1 MNFTDKHIIESYKNL
16 LEGFENTKLELIEN
30 LSKSLKQKKS
40 IKENAFY
47 KSFGAFVSDKP
58 AEIIIKEIK
67 HSEKETKAFFYNFLL
82 YA

>member
-16 LEGFENTKLELIEN
+16 LEGLNENTKLELIEN

-47 KSFGAFVSDKP
+47 KSFGPYVSDKQ

-67 HSEKETKAFFYNFLL
+67 
-82 YA
+82 

>member
-16 LEGFENTKLELIEN
+16 LEGLNENTKLELIEN

-47 KSFGAFVSDKP
+47 KSFGAFVSDKA

-67 HSEKETKAFFYNFLL
+67 SSRKFRNKKIQL
-82 YA
+82 

>member
-16 LEGFENTKLELIEN
+16 LEGLNENTKLELIEN

-47 KSFGAFVSDKP
+47 KSFGAFC
-58 AEIIIKEIK
+58 
-67 HSEKETKAFFYNFLL
+67 F
-82 YA
+82 

>member
-16 LEGFENTKLELIEN
+16 LEGLNENTKLELIET

-67 HSEKETKAFFYNFLL
+67 SSRKFRNKKIQL
-82 YA
+82 